1 MNSRVNIIQI
11 EGNNTVSFLL
21 GTNYVAGMSQVMPQI
36 PTYISYG
43 FDSITITQDGS
54 KSFQFTIYEMTQV
67 GGNTFVPLDSTNTSK
82 DIQDRTIEIYR
93 LLVTSIFKGCCECGN
108 TEPECSIQYTAGS
121 DASVLGAF
129 YDDGGGAIR
138 INYFTANNQDFT
150 GFWPIVQDGSWIF
163 VFSKTDPTVYGV
175 YQLSN
180 YSDGGP
186 GLYAQFDATLIAGPA
201 GFPNGTSL
209 CVDVTSVGGNLIQT
223 WQETLVT
230 GSILNQNNTIDGG
243 GFDLTFDNNT
253 AFAANSAAGSLET
266 DATGARIISGA
277 QSVEVTSTY
286 VDIITPNHG
295 TATTGM
301 VLALDASGHVEYVSP
316 GAGSGTVT
324 SITAGTGLDGGT
336 ITTSGTIDLAD
347 TAVTPGAYTN
357 ANITVDQQGR
367 ITLASNG
374 GGGGTY
380 DSNEG
385 IYKNT
390 SLANDTF
397 QLGFLTEADSKLT
410 GNEFSVTRHIYTDTF
425 RLDVRGLAAVSDG
438 VLYVE
443 NESTNAFSTGILSV
457 SQAGSPASSTAIE
470 GRGEGGKGI
479 VGSTKSV
486 TSFGGQFGTISSV
499 QNTVKDVLSV
509 FSTALG
515 GGQVGLGGDIVFS
528 LSHDNSTSWNAGR
541 VGYEATSVTSAGDAA
556 TSTFFVSTKE
566 TGVVQPV
573 NKMEIDGAGQV
584 KFNNYGQTPA
594 NFPDASPVWA
604 IGVDSTGNVVEFSV
618 PSATADSISPL
629 LLMGA

>member
-1 MNSRVNIIQI
+1 
-11 EGNNTVSFLL
+11 
-21 GTNYVAGMSQVMPQI
+21 MSQIMPQV

-43 FDSITITQDGS
+43 YDTITITQDGT
-54 KSFQFTIYEMTQV
+54 KSFQFTVYTIAEV
-67 GGNTFVPLDSTNTSK
+67 GGNVFTPLNFNNTAQE
-82 DIQDRTIEIYR
+82 IQARATEIYK

-121 DASVLGAF
+121 DASVLGTF
-129 YDDGGGAIR
+129 YDGGSSIR
-138 INYFTANNQDFT
+138 LNYFTANNQDFT

-163 VFSKTDPTVYGV
+163 IFSKTDPTVYAV

-180 YSDGGP
+180 YTDGGP
-186 GLYAQFDATLIAGPA
+186 GLYAQFDATLLAGPA
-201 GFPNGTSL
+201 GFPDGTQL
-209 CVDVTSVGGNLIQT
+209 CVDVTSVGGNLVQT

-230 GSILNQNNTIDGG
+230 GSILDQNNTIDGG

-253 AFAANSAAGSLET
+253 SFVANSATGSLET
-266 DATGARIISGA
+266 DATGARIVSGA

-286 VDIITPNHG
+286 VDIITPNYG

-301 VLALDASGHVEYVSP
+301 VLALDASGHVEYVSA

-347 TAVTPGAYTN
+347 TAVTPGSYTN
-357 ANITVDQQGR
+357 ADITVDQQGR

-374 GGGGTY
+374 SGGGTY

-385 IYKNT
+385 VYKNT

-425 RLDVRGLAAVSDG
+425 RLDVRGLAGVSDG

-443 NESTNAFSTGILSV
+443 NESSNAFSTGILATG
-457 SQAGSPASSTAIE
+457 QAGSPASSTAIE
-470 GRGEGGKGI
+470 GRGEGGKGV

-573 NKMEIDGAGQV
+573 NKMEIDSAGQV